1 MQGSLVFY
9 PWFLSLL
16 YLFIWMI
23 FSVVFSGS
31 LLTLFKCFKMCFI
44 SFDLIAMFIY
54 INPNTWIDVCFWPQ
68 QGSYLLS
75 KLNFSP
81 FLQNCFSFC
90 ISLNFPLDSAV
101 KNPPA
106 NAGDEGSIP
115 GWRRSLGE
123 GNANPLQYSCLG
135 NPVDR
140 GAWRATVHGVAKELD
155 MT

>member
-1 MQGSLVFY
+1 
-9 PWFLSLL
+9 
-16 YLFIWMI
+16 MI
-23 FSVVFSGS
+23 FSVIFSGS

-68 QGSYLLS
+68 QSWYLLS

-90 ISLNFPLDSAV
+90 ISLNFPGDSAV
-101 KNPPA
+101 KNPPV

-115 GWRRSLGE
+115 GEDPLGKE
-123 GNANPLQYSCLG
+123 TPIHSSILALEIAWTEELGGLQSMGLQKSWTWLS
-135 NPVDR
+135 D
-140 GAWRATVHGVAKELD
+140 
-155 MT
+155 